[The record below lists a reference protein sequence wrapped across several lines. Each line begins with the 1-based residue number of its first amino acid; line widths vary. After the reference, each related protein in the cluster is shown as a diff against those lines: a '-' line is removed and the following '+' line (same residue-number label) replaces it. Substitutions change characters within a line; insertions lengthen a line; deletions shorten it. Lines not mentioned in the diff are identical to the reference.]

1 MNKLLCILLA
11 VALTGCFR
19 LKDKRNVLKLET
31 FETNTSS
38 YRFSVSFISIGSGI
52 DIKAKQQYMQT
63 TMLNLYFVLLS
74 TGIGLYMY
82 EYTQLMTAFWGI
94 FVYGIT
100 SIWILFNWFYLRP
113 KQIKKQQSKLD
124 EIIGK
129 FEMLNEQLNEKE

>member
-1 MNKLLCILLA
+1 
-11 VALTGCFR
+11 
-19 LKDKRNVLKLET
+19 
-31 FETNTSS
+31 
-38 YRFSVSFISIGSGI
+38 
-52 DIKAKQQYMQT
+52 MQT
-63 TMLNLYFVLLS
+63 TILNLYYVLLS

-94 FVYGIT
+94 FAYGIT

-129 FEMLNEQLNEKE
+129 FEMLNEPLNEKEYQVTAGFQRCFSIIIDCFAFTS